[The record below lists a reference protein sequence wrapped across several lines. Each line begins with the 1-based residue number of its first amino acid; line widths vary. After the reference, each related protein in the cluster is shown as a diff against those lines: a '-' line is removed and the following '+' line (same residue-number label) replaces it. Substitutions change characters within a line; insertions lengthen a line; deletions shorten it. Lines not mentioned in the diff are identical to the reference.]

1 MGLGK
6 AKLLAGFVKESGIF
20 FMKRARGDY
29 PEKIESIIV
38 DLDYTILNTLTA
50 YSALKKLLGLEKAK
64 EEYAKQKQL
73 VKEGKADF
81 TDVKFWGHKL
91 QVKHGWTKYDWENI
105 ADAVYR

>member
-6 AKLLAGFVKESGIF
+6 AKLLAGFVKESGLF

-38 DLDYTILNTLTA
+38 DLDYTVLNTLTA

-64 EEYAKQKQL
+64 ATCKRRKS
-73 VKEGKADF
+73 GF
-81 TDVKFWGHKL
+81 HGC
-91 QVKHGWTKYDWENI
+91 QVLG
-105 ADAVYR
+105 A